1 MFITEISAHHP
12 FVSGLLGTG
21 KDAWRAVGI
30 TTPNE
35 WFYVSYAVFTQEGR
49 FSETVM
55 ISNPAN
61 ELVAFF
67 DRESK
72 GVSIVGIQLVS
83 PPFLNGSA
91 HWKMEPLIRIWKKPS
106 DPLAHVYEVADG
118 KQYCSAYGTWDI
130 SEYEF
135 WKEFTSLQ

>member
-1 MFITEISAHHP
+1 MLF
-12 FVSGLLGTG
+12 
-21 KDAWRAVGI
+21 
-30 TTPNE
+30 
-35 WFYVSYAVFTQEGR
+35 FTQEGR
-49 FSETVM
+49 FFRNSDDFQSCERVG
-55 ISNPAN
+55 S
-61 ELVAFF
+61 FF

>member
-1 MFITEISAHHP
+1 MTPAKKT
-12 FVSGLLGTG
+12 VVCRRNGTG
-21 KDAWRAVGI
+21 FGRDHRCAVR
-30 TTPNE
+30 
-35 WFYVSYAVFTQEGR
+35 FTENLGL
-49 FSETVM
+49 FEV
-55 ISNPAN
+55 P
-61 ELVAFF
+61 LVAFF